1 MPEAIDRGAGI
12 QERIRTLLDD
22 ERRRLHEE
30 IRGYPTPI
38 PRCDQQF
45 NYLIDRRDLLASELA
60 RLDAAGS
67 AAQADDRGA
76 WLEAFIDSSACLDAG
91 ARSRLKAALHQEPAV
106 ESHAAGS

>member
-1 MPEAIDRGAGI
+1 MSEAIDGGGDVR
-12 QERIRTLLDD
+12 ERIRALLDD

-60 RLDAAGS
+60 RLDAAEP

-91 ARSRLKAALHQEPAV
+91 AKSRLKTALHLKPAM
-106 ESHAAGS
+106 ESHVADG